1 MDFCIYHLDSDYNKH
16 LKNKFF
22 DNALTSFRERLV
34 SERKVGKGLAR
45 WLYLDLRSRKL
56 NYNYDYKNLKLI
68 KFQNPISDK
77 KKKLKVAG
85 Y

>member
-45 WLYLDLRSRKL
+45 WLSELS
-56 NYNYDYKNLKLI
+56 NLYVTVNSWDFMIL
-68 KFQNPISDK
+68 
-77 KKKLKVAG
+77 
-85 Y
+85 